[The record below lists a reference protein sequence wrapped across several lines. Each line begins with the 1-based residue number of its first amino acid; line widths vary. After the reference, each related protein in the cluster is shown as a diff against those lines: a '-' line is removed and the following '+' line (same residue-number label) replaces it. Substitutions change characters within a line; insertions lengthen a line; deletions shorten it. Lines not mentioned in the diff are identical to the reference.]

1 VKSLLFA
8 LFLAHV
14 FALVVFVI
22 DKDLASENSP
32 DDEAVEPGKDPTA

>member
-22 DKDLASENSP
+22 DKDLASENPS
-32 DDEAVEPGKDPTA
+32 DDETVEPGKGPTA